1 MLQVPALPLSRF
13 ALFRTHD
20 LDQAREEVAKIF
32 CPHRLLPAAKSARLD
47 ACHHTVDLGGFSL
60 NYVQYGAD
68 VLIEPGQLGSFF
80 LLQIPL
86 EGTAQIRSGQD
97 EVDASTRRAT
107 LLSPSV
113 NVRMRWSDSCGK
125 LLVQLPRAAVERT
138 LQAMLGR
145 CLRGP
150 VEFEPAISLDDGPGR
165 RIADIVNMLRDD
177 SDSASPVF
185 TRAGAGPQ
193 MRETLIMALLK
204 ALPHNYSD
212 ALGSPVPGIAPR
224 HVRRAEEFMRLNCG
238 RPLNVTEIAAAAG
251 VSVRALQDG
260 FRQFRDTTPLEAL
273 RNLRLDGAHAALRA
287 PRPGD
292 SVTAVALR
300 WGFTHLSRFAIAYAE
315 RYRELPSETLRRR
328 GVLDS

>member
-1 MLQVPALPLSRF
+1 MLQPADLPLSRF
-13 ALFRTHD
+13 ALFRSHD
-20 LDQAREEVAKIF
+20 LDEAREEVAKIF
-32 CPHRLLPAAKSARLD
+32 CPHRLLPAGLPSRLD
-47 ACHHTVDLGGFSL
+47 ACHHSVDLGGFSL

-68 VLIEPGQLGSFF
+68 VLIEPGLLESFF

-86 EGTAQIRSGQD
+86 EGQARIRTGRD
-97 EVDASTRRAT
+97 EVDASPRCAT

-113 NVRMRWSDSCGK
+113 NVRMRWSESCGK
-125 LLVQLPRAAVERT
+125 LLVQLPRAEVERA
-138 LQAMLGR
+138 LQALLGR
-145 CLRGP
+145 SLRGP
-150 VEFEPAISLDDGPGR
+150 VEFAPALSLEAGPGR

-177 SDSASPVF
+177 ADSASPVF

-212 ALGSPVPGIAPR
+212 ALRAPVKGIAPR
-224 HVRRAEEFMRLNCG
+224 HVRRAEEFMRQNCD
-238 RPLNVTEIAAAAG
+238 RPLNVTDIAAAAG

-260 FRQFRDTTPLEAL
+260 FRQFRDMTPLEAL
-273 RNLRLDGAHAALRA
+273 RNLRLEGVHAALRA
-287 PRPGD
+287 PQPGD

-328 GVLDS
+328 AVLDS

>member
-1 MLQVPALPLSRF
+1 MLQSAILPLSRF

-32 CPHRLLPAAKSARLD
+32 CPHRLLPAGTSSRLD
-47 ACHHTVDLGGFSL
+47 ACHHSVDLGGFRL

-68 VLIEPGQLGSFF
+68 VVIEPGRLESFF

-86 EGTAQIRSGQD
+86 EGQAQIRAGRDQ
-97 EVDASTRRAT
+97 VDASNRCAT

-113 NVRMRWSDSCGK
+113 DVRMRWSESCGK
-125 LLVQLPRAAVERT
+125 LLVQLPRAEVERT
-138 LQAMLGR
+138 LQALLGR
-145 CLRGP
+145 SLRGP
-150 VEFEPAISLDDGPGR
+150 VEFEPALSLDDGPGR

-177 SDSASPVF
+177 SESANAVF
-185 TRAGAGPQ
+185 TRSGAGPQ

-212 ALGSPVPGIAPR
+212 ALRAPVQGIAPR
-224 HVRRAEEFMRLNCG
+224 HVRRAEEFMRQNCD
-238 RPLNVTEIAAAAG
+238 RPLNVTEIAAASG

-260 FRQFRDTTPLEAL
+260 FRHFRDMTPLEAL

-287 PRPGD
+287 PQPGD
-292 SVTAVALR
+292 SVTSIALR
-300 WGFTHLSRFAIAYAE
+300 WGFTHLSRFAITYTE